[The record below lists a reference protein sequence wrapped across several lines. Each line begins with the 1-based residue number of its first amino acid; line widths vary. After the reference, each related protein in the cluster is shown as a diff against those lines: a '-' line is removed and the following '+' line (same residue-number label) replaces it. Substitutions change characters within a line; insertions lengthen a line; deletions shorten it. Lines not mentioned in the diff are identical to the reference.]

1 VLVATEAVKAD
12 HARRPR
18 PERALLDDSPEGDRR
33 RHSAQP
39 LEVEGAGDA
48 YKRRGLAGNEAVGAE
63 LRRRKRR
70 ERGADGRQTEPS
82 VLGCGEAEEAC
93 LDAAGFPGGDQLA
106 AERLQERVG
115 DGCRSK
121 RPESLE
127 TPCRRADERIT
138 GEAAQELGVVG
149 FCGEDEAKRLERA
162 LGLAALEPHSQE
174 PFARL
179 PDASER
185 RPAAVSKTAVRTPSS
200 KTRVRSPARRAE
212 SPSEYGPRGLS
223 VVSSATGRH

>member
-1 VLVATEAVKAD
+1 
-12 HARRPR
+12 
-18 PERALLDDSPEGDRR
+18 
-33 RHSAQP
+33 
-39 LEVEGAGDA
+39 
-48 YKRRGLAGNEAVGAE
+48 
-63 LRRRKRR
+63 
-70 ERGADGRQTEPS
+70 
-82 VLGCGEAEEAC
+82 
-93 LDAAGFPGGDQLA
+93 
-106 AERLQERVG
+106 VG

-185 RPAAVSKTAVRTPSS
+185 RPAAGLEDRGQDAVLKDPCPISGA
-200 KTRVRSPARRAE
+200 PRRE
-212 SPSEYGPRGLS
+212 PE
-223 VVSSATGRH
+223 